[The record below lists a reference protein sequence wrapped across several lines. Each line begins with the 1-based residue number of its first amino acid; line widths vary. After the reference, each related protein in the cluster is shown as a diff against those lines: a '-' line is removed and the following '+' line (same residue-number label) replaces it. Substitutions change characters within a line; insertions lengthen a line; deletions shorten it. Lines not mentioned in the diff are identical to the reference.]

1 MARRSRKET
10 IFNDL
15 TGKVPV
21 APEHICDKEGCNKA
35 GEYRAPKDRTLTDYY
50 WFCLEHV
57 QEYNAQWDYYAN
69 MTPEEI
75 EEELKQDVCWQR
87 PTWKLGERRVETK
100 IFVDPLGVK
109 GEAFGYES
117 DGSSAGTFRS
127 EKTPGTDPAINAAA
141 KVLEIDFPLELENVR
156 LNYKRLA
163 KMYHPDSNGG
173 DKESE
178 ERFKDITEA
187 YRLIMSVLNAHL

>member
-1 MARRSRKET
+1 MGRRTKSDF

-21 APEHICDKEGCNKA
+21 APAHVCDKEGCNKA
-35 GEYRAPKDRTLTDYY
+35 GEYRAPKDRTLSDYY

-57 QEYNAQWDYYAN
+57 QEYNAQWDYYAG

-75 EEELKQDVCWQR
+75 EQHLKQDVCWQR
-87 PTWKLGERRVETK
+87 PTWKLGERG
-100 IFVDPLGVK
+100 VDPSMFADPFDLK
-109 GEAFGYES
+109 AEAFGES
-117 DGSSAGTFRS
+117 AAESSSSFKADRAQQV
-127 EKTPGTDPAINAAA
+127 DPAIGAAV
-141 KVLEIDFPLELENVR
+141 KVLELEFPLKTEDVR

-163 KMYHPDSNGG
+163 KRYHPDSTGG
-173 DKESE
+173 NKELE

-187 YRLIMSVLNAHL
+187 YRLIMSVLNANKE